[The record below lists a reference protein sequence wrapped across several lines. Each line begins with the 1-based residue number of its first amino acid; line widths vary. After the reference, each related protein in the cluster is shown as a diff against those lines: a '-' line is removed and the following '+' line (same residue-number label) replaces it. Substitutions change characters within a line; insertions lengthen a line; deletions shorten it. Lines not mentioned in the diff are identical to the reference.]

1 MDFPK
6 DFNIVLINIDGFRR
20 DKIEL
25 CSTLNELKEQSY
37 YFSNIC
43 TVAPYT
49 FASLHSVFSGTY
61 PSKNGVNS
69 YYNSLKFKKNEFKTI
84 TELLKKRGYYT
95 SCDVISKLVIPNI
108 GFDDWQDQKI
118 FDLWKQYILI
128 LCNYFICHT
137 QYYNSL
143 MTYVKTNN
151 LLCEEIDD
159 YMKKIENNINFYQSK
174 LQKIYHKYT
183 KKRLVPLNDFKQKKK
198 NIVLSV
204 INGLKNT
211 TDIESIK
218 LPPNFKKYT
227 YDNTVCKS
235 EIIINGEITIHPKNI
250 LPEVVNGFTLIEE
263 METTEHDKRKVLK
276 DIIDNNFYT
285 RVRVSMK

>member
-1 MDFPK
+1 MNTK
-6 DFNIVLINIDGFRR
+6 ISNAELIKIINIERHKNGDLEARIEMLEKYYR
-20 DKIEL
+20 DALSNNESKTNRSRPYKL
-25 CSTLNELKEQSY
+25 GNNRPKRWQDKYLELKQIYEQDLEQI
-37 YFSNIC
+37 N
-43 TVAPYT
+43 
-49 FASLHSVFSGTY
+49 
-61 PSKNGVNS
+61 
-69 YYNSLKFKKNEFKTI
+69 
-84 TELLKKRGYYT
+84 
-95 SCDVISKLVIPNI
+95 D

-151 LLCEEIDD
+151 LLSEEIDD
-159 YMKKIENNINFYQSK
+159 YMNKIENNINFYRSK

-183 KKRLVPLNDFKQKKK
+183 KKRLVKLNDFKQKKK

-218 LPPNFKKYT
+218 LPPSLKKYT
-227 YDNTVCKS
+227 YTKYKS
-235 EIIINGEITIHPKNI
+235 EIISGIILQDI
-250 LPEVVNGFTLIEE
+250 LPEVVDGFTLIEE

-285 RVRVSMK
+285 EKIYDEILDLSESWFGVRYEKSFE